1 LHTTVRFDEERRE
14 AGLAGFAGD
23 FDAKAARDLFA
34 MAARLD
40 ARYAALSRKLG
51 STGPWLDLLWPLP

>member
-1 LHTTVRFDEERRE
+1 M
-14 AGLAGFAGD
+14 AGFAGA
-23 FDAKAARDLFA
+23 FDAKAARDLIA

-40 ARYAALSRKLG
+40 ARYAPLSRNLG